1 MATDHEHDH
10 IDERPLRSQM
20 LASLLVAL
28 AIVAVV
34 IVAVRAQLGTTS
46 VAEQEAAE
54 ERREQRLEAAEEA
67 REERIEAAEE
77 AAEN

>member
-1 MATDHEHDH
+1 
-10 IDERPLRSQM
+10 M

-54 ERREQRLEAAEEA
+54 EAREQRLEAAEEA
-67 REERIEAAEE
+67 REQRQEAAEE